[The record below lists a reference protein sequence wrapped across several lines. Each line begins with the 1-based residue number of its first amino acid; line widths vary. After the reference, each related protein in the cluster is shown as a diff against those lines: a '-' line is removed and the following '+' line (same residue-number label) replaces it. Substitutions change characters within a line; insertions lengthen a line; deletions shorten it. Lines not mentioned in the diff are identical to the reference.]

1 MERSGL
7 LHTGNFLEYPI
18 GQTRLFSK
26 RASNAGYGVGLAMSC
41 SVRPGS
47 GRRQP
52 GKRADPLGEGVAE
65 HRLYREQSEGRQV
78 TKRSFRTNLLGA
90 TALLGCT
97 TMPALAHAQA
107 ARNPM
112 PPQRPI
118 LVRTPTISW

>member
-1 MERSGL
+1 MAMGILWVFQIMERSGL

-52 GKRADPLGEGVAE
+52 GKRADPLGEGV
-65 HRLYREQSEGRQV
+65 
-78 TKRSFRTNLLGA
+78 RSTGFIENK
-90 TALLGCT
+90 
-97 TMPALAHAQA
+97 
-107 ARNPM
+107 ARGDK
-112 PPQRPI
+112 
-118 LVRTPTISW
+118 